1 MIIFVYYIMSKL
13 KSIISGL
20 LFIFI
25 ISASCKKAPDQPNEA
40 ALSSQDLLN
49 VSYGTHVRNSLD
61 IYLPERRDEKT
72 AVILL
77 VHGGSWLG
85 GDKSAF
91 TDLAKYWR
99 DKGYAAATMNY
110 RLTNTPENNIHPAQV
125 NDIAKAIAFI
135 GSKAADWKISSD
147 KFALQGAS
155 AGGHL
160 SLLYTYKYDTGNKV
174 KTVISLAGPTDFT
187 PTSGLSPVQAQI
199 VQSLIGTSYLTNP
212 TAYAEASPISHVTAN
227 SKPTLLFHGKLDVVV
242 PYQQS
247 VDLKNRLTQ
256 FSIVHKLVSY
266 EDTGHE
272 VINANYMASFL
283 TECDNWLKLH
293 LK

>member
-1 MIIFVYYIMSKL
+1 MTKT
-13 KSIISGL
+13 KSILSGL
-20 LFIFI
+20 LFFFI
-25 ISASCKKAPDQPNEA
+25 ISIGCKKGADQAVAILTPR
-40 ALSSQDLLN
+40 DLPN

-61 IYLPERRDEKT
+61 IYLPERRDAKT

-77 VHGGSWLG
+77 VHGGSWFE

-110 RLTNTPENNIHPAQV
+110 RYTNTPEKNIHPAQV
-125 NDIAKAIAFI
+125 NDIAKAIEFI
-135 GSKAADWKISSD
+135 ASKAGEWKISSD

-174 KTVISLAGPTDFT
+174 KAVISMAGPTDFT
-187 PTSGLSPVQAQI
+187 PTPNVSLLQAQV
-199 VQSLIGTSYLTNP
+199 VQLLIGSSYQSNP
-212 TAYAEASPISHVTAN
+212 SAYAEASPITHVKSN
-227 SKPTLLFHGKLDVVV
+227 SKPTLLFHGKLDAVV

-247 VDLKNRLTQ
+247 VDLRNRLAQ
-256 FSIVHKLVSY
+256 VGSVHKLVSY

-272 VINANYMASFL
+272 VINPTYMTSFL
-283 TECDNWLKLH
+283 TECENWFKLH

>member
-1 MIIFVYYIMSKL
+1 MTKT
-13 KSIISGL
+13 KSILSGL
-20 LFIFI
+20 LFFFI
-25 ISASCKKAPDQPNEA
+25 ISIGCKKGADQAVATLTPR
-40 ALSSQDLLN
+40 DLPN

-61 IYLPERRDEKT
+61 IYLPERRDAKT

-77 VHGGSWLG
+77 VHGGSWFE

-110 RLTNTPENNIHPAQV
+110 RYTNTPEKNIHPAQV
-125 NDIAKAIAFI
+125 NDIAKAIEFI
-135 GSKAADWKISSD
+135 ASKAGEWKISSD

-174 KTVISLAGPTDFT
+174 KAVISMAGPTDFT
-187 PTSGLSPVQAQI
+187 PTPNVSLLQAQV
-199 VQSLIGTSYLTNP
+199 VQLLIGSSYQSNP
-212 TAYAEASPISHVTAN
+212 SAYAEASPITHVKSN
-227 SKPTLLFHGKLDVVV
+227 SKPTLLFHGKLDAVV
-242 PYQQS
+242 PYQQA
-247 VDLKNRLTQ
+247 VDLRNRLAQ
-256 FSIVHKLVSY
+256 VGSVHKLVSY

-272 VINANYMASFL
+272 VINVNYMASFL
-283 TECDNWLKLH
+283 AECDNWFKLYLK
-293 LK
+293 